1 MPALGSDS
9 RSNIR
14 SSIYRLVVG
23 LQAYRRD
30 RSVGCR
36 SYAYRYDRLVD
47 GSQVYRRN
55 SCQIQVAVRCE
66 RRVVIVVE
74 RRAHLSIGR

>member
-14 SSIYRLVVG
+14 SLIYQLVIGLQAYQRDRSVGCRLYTYRHDRLVDG

-30 RSVGCR
+30 
-36 SYAYRYDRLVD
+36 
-47 GSQVYRRN
+47 

-74 RRAHLSIGR
+74 RRAHLLVGW